1 MGERRVTG
9 SEHRLRRRIAT
20 NVRRLREEQKL
31 AVIKA
36 AESVGL
42 HWRLWQKVE
51 AGETNATLATLVKI
65 ADALDVDPREL
76 LA

>member
-1 MGERRVTG
+1 VGERRVSG

-20 NVRRLREEQKL
+20 NVRRLRKELKL
-31 AVIKA
+31 SAISA
-36 AESVGL
+36 SESVGL

-51 AGETNATLATLVKI
+51 AGDNNMTLATLIRV
-65 ADALDVDPREL
+65 AEALDVDPREL

>member
-9 SEHRLRRRIAT
+9 TEHRLRRRIAT
-20 NVRRLREEQKL
+20 HVRRLRKERKL
-31 AVIKA
+31 TIIAA

-51 AGETNATLATLVKI
+51 AGDNNITMATLVRV
-65 ADALDVDPREL
+65 AEALDVDPRDL

>member
-1 MGERRVTG
+1 VAQRRVTG

-20 NVRRLREEQKL
+20 NVRRLRKEQEL
-31 AVIKA
+31 SVITA
-36 AESVGL
+36 AESVGV
-42 HWRLWQKVE
+42 HWRLWQKIE
-51 AGETNATLATLVKI
+51 AGDANITLWTLVRV

>member
-1 MGERRVTG
+1 MGSRRVTG

-20 NVRRLREEQKL
+20 NVRRHRKEQEL
-31 AVIKA
+31 SVIDA
-36 AESVGL
+36 AESIGL

-51 AGETNATLATLVKI
+51 AGDNNMTLATLVRI
-65 ADALDVDPREL
+65 AEALDVDPRDL

>member
-1 MGERRVTG
+1 MGKRRVTG

-20 NVRRLREEQKL
+20 NVRRLRTEQEIS
-31 AVIKA
+31 AVDA

-51 AGETNATLATLVKI
+51 AGDNNITLFTLVRI
-65 ADALDVDPREL
+65 AEALDVDPRDL

>member
-1 MGERRVTG
+1 MAKRRVTG
-9 SEHRLRRRIAT
+9 SELRLRRKIAA
-20 NVRRLREEQKL
+20 NVRRLRKEQEL
-31 AVIKA
+31 AVIAA

-51 AGETNATLATLVKI
+51 AGDNNITIATLARL
-65 ADALDVDPREL
+65 ADALDVEPREL

>member
-1 MGERRVTG
+1 MGKRRVTG

-20 NVRRLREEQKL
+20 NVRRLRSERKL
-31 AVIKA
+31 AAIAA

-51 AGETNATLATLVKI
+51 AGDNNITLFTLVRI
-65 ADALDVDPREL
+65 AEALDVDPREL